1 MDKYMDRGRKPPHA
15 VEDGDPPAIAFI
27 KNDHQIFRA
36 LFDRI
41 EDAHGDALVWLA
53 NEACVRLAIHMTI
66 EEEILYPA
74 LKPVLAIDKIDEGI
88 VEHDVARRLIV
99 ELSDMTGREELYR
112 SKVHVL
118 GEETMHHIDEED
130 GGLLRDGRKAWE
142 EGKVDL
148 VVVGQQLQDR
158 SQELYD
164 LIGAIARDTITVNA
178 QAVGDE
184 VEKFP
189 DPAASRRQF
198 DTIAID

>member
-1 MDKYMDRGRKPPHA
+1 
-15 VEDGDPPAIAFI
+15 
-27 KNDHQIFRA
+27 
-36 LFDRI
+36 
-41 EDAHGDALVWLA
+41 
-53 NEACVRLAIHMTI
+53 
-66 EEEILYPA
+66 
-74 LKPVLAIDKIDEGI
+74 
-88 VEHDVARRLIV
+88 
-99 ELSDMTGREELYR
+99 
-112 SKVHVL
+112 
-118 GEETMHHIDEED
+118 MHHIDEED